1 MLLPV
6 EGGAANEGRV
16 EVFHERVWQ
25 LVCDSSWDLR
35 DGDVV
40 CRELGYGYAVR
51 VVGNALFGEG
61 TGLQWKVDLHCSDNA
76 TGLKYCRYNSLLTM
90 KPCTHSEDA
99 GAICSKTSENIILL
113 HCYTDVVLQQINT
126 LNI

>member
-1 MLLPV
+1 MSIAILPV
-6 EGGAANEGRV
+6 EGDVANEGRV
-16 EVFHERVWQ
+16 DVFHEGVWQ
-25 LVCDSSWDLR
+25 SLCDSSWDLR

-76 TGLKYCRYNSLLTM
+76 TGLKYCNVLPKKSCR
-90 KPCTHSEDA
+90 HSEDA
-99 GAICSKTSENIILL
+99 GVICSKTSENIPF
-113 HCYTDVVLQQINT
+113 CSATDTVT
-126 LNI
+126 H